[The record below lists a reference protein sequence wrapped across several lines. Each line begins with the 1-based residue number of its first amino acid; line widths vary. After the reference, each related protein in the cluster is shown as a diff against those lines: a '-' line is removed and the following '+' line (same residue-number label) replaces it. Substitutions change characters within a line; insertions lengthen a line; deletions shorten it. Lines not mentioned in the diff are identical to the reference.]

1 VAQVTKPAPA
11 KPFTA
16 SDIPDLT
23 GRTYLVT
30 GANSGLGL
38 VTATELSR
46 HGGRVLMAGR
56 NPAKL
61 GAAMATVRAAGGP
74 EPEAIVVDLAD
85 LGSVRRAAEDVRSR
99 VDVLHVLVNN
109 AGVMAVPFGRT
120 VDGFELQI
128 ATNHLG
134 HFALTGLLLPLLP
147 THDPSADARVI
158 SVSSHAHR
166 IGKVDPDDLCYS
178 TRKYT
183 AWGAYG
189 QSKAANLLFTAELAR
204 RAQAS
209 GRHLIAAA
217 AHPGYSATNLTASG
231 PAAGKPRIAIAFTQV
246 MDRIIGQSAQQGALP
261 QLLAATGASVTTNDF
276 YGPARFGESRGHPK
290 LVDRTDHV
298 KDLDLARRLWERSEA
313 LTGVS
318 YLDG

>member
-1 VAQVTKPAPA
+1 VTAPGIA
-11 KPFTA
+11 
-16 SDIPDLT
+16 DLS

-61 GAAMATVRAAGGP
+61 AEAMATVRAAGGP
-74 EPEAIVVDLAD
+74 EPEAITVDLAD
-85 LGSVRRAAEDVRSR
+85 LSSVRRAAAEVRSR

-109 AGVMAVPFGRT
+109 AGVMAVPFERT
-120 VDGFELQI
+120 VDGFERQI
-128 ATNHLG
+128 VTNHLG

-147 THDPSADARVI
+147 THDASADARVV
-158 SVSSHAHR
+158 SVSSNAHR
-166 IGKVDPDDLCYS
+166 FGKVDPDDLCYS

-189 QSKAANLLFTAELAR
+189 QSKAANLLFISELAR
-204 RAQAS
+204 RAQAA
-209 GRHLIAAA
+209 GLHLRAVA

-231 PAAGKPRIAIAFTQV
+231 PVSGKPRLAVAFTHV
-246 MDRIIGQSAQQGALP
+246 MDRVIGQSAQQGALP
-261 QLLAATGASVTTNDF
+261 QLLAATGADVASNDY
-276 YGPARFGESRGHPK
+276 YGPRNLGETRGQPK
-290 LVDRTDHV
+290 LVGRTDHV
-298 KDLDLARRLWERSEA
+298 KDPDLARRLWERSEA
-313 LTGVS
+313 LTGVA
-318 YLDG
+318 YLDS